1 MIDIYINKLNLLMCI
16 FFISIY
22 NPQERK
28 KLGYKYDL
36 LIYFKQPFKQLSKD
50 FDVERGRDGKGIGKM
65 RAFYRR
71 LTFNVHFVN
80 YSTQTPQKVCRK
92 AS

>member
-36 LIYFKQPFKQLSKD
+36 LI
-50 FDVERGRDGKGIGKM
+50 
-65 RAFYRR
+65 
-71 LTFNVHFVN
+71 
-80 YSTQTPQKVCRK
+80 
-92 AS
+92 